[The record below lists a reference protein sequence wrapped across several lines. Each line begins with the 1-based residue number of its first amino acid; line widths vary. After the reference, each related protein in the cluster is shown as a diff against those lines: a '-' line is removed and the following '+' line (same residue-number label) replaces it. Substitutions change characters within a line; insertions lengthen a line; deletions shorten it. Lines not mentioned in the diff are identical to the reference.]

1 MTTHEIVSQALRMP
15 FLDRL
20 WVIEHLL
27 LSIRE
32 ETARQVQNLSL
43 KEGAKALLS
52 DYVNNEE
59 LTAFTSL
66 DTEDF
71 YEKK

>member
-1 MTTHEIVSQALRMP
+1 MIMTTQEIVSQALRMP

-32 ETARQVQNLSL
+32 ETVNQVQNLSL

-52 DYVNNEE
+52 DYANNEE
-59 LTAFTSL
+59 LTVFTSL
-66 DTEDF
+66 GTG
-71 YEKK
+71 KQ